1 MSVSFERSH
10 EDAVNCSVNR
20 TLGVIG
26 DRWTLLILRE
36 VFYGVTRFERIHE
49 VLRCPRD
56 VLSARLNR
64 LVTDGV
70 LERVPYQ
77 DPGLRARTAYH
88 LTDRGRE
95 LLPILIAL
103 LQWGDDNLADKGPPI
118 FAEHAA
124 CGTSLRVILECEH
137 GHRDITSEELQL
149 RPGPGMT
156 RQDRD

>member
-1 MSVSFERSH
+1 MSVSFERTH

-36 VFYGVTRFERIHE
+36 LFYGASRFDQIHD
-49 VLRCPRD
+49 VLRCPRNL
-56 VLSARLNR
+56 LSGRLDR

-70 LERVPYQ
+70 LERLPYQ
-77 DPGLRARTAYH
+77 EPGRRARTAYH

-103 LQWGDDNLADKGPPI
+103 LQWGDEHLAESGPPV
-118 FAEHAA
+118 FAEHAG
-124 CGTSLRVILECEH
+124 CGTSLRVVLECEH
-137 GHRDITSEELQL
+137 GHRDIKSEELYL
-149 RPGPGMT
+149 RPGPGM
-156 RQDRD
+156 RPQGRD